1 MNSVVDFSMYMH
13 PYNYHLDHT
22 IGHFNFCNLLLC
34 LFSQFIQ
41 QLSRG
46 NDYSDLCRGRLGWPV
61 LEFHIN
67 ELHCILVCLTCWV
80 GVMFSKFIPVHL
92 CYVCV
97 LVCAHTCA
105 YMPPFTAMYFSIGC
119 IWEVKLRKI
128 SDVGCEGRGE
138 LKWLQ
143 GFWPEHL
150 EVAIHRDNETLR
162 GGVGRQAA

>member
-92 CYVCV
+92 CYVCAC
-97 LVCAHTCA
+97 VCTHMCIHA
-105 YMPPFTAMYFSIGC
+105 PFHCHVFLHWLYLGSEAEKNLWC
-119 IWEVKLRKI
+119 WV
-128 SDVGCEGRGE
+128 RGKRRIKMTPG
-138 LKWLQ
+138 LLAWTPRSCYPQ
-143 GFWPEHL
+143 
-150 EVAIHRDNETLR
+150 R
-162 GGVGRQAA
+162 